1 MGMKLII
8 LGKDDVAENCANFK
22 ISPPPRPSFSS
33 APVYIVLDDRL
44 TCDYL
49 DSGLGM
55 QYLGLLIENIF
66 I

>member
-1 MGMKLII
+1 MLRKIVQI
-8 LGKDDVAENCANFK
+8 LGF
-22 ISPPPRPSFSS
+22 PPPHRPSFSS